1 MYEKGKPKEVEVDKS
16 SFTHK
21 QCISSTQEVCI
32 RIHFFDVLLPAKKEN
47 CEML

>member
-1 MYEKGKPKEVEVDKS
+1 MYEKGKPKEVEVDK
-16 SFTHK
+16 

-32 RIHFFDVLLPAKKEN
+32 RVHFFDVLLPAKKEN